1 MNNNEQENL
10 RMSVFSK
17 AQIEQPQIHQGH
29 HKLRN
34 LFAVSSVLISA
45 SLLTANASALEV
57 AGNFHK
63 GDESKAKGFSFVM
76 ADQFTKGGNIYWSVG
91 YNRLDKLKYDLPF
104 TITGERFFKV
114 DTVDALVSYRHKIQ
128 SYNSFLKNL
137 TIEYQLGA
145 SVALTENKLIYTDP
159 KSLDTVL
166 IYSSEK
172 NDINAVIGVGALYKL
187 DRNTSI
193 NFGVKYQPNFSE
205 FGDIS
210 SVYIGLTYRFGRG
223 FDY

>member
-1 MNNNEQENL
+1 M
-10 RMSVFSK
+10 
-17 AQIEQPQIHQGH
+17 
-29 HKLRN
+29 
-34 LFAVSSVLISA
+34 
-45 SLLTANASALEV
+45 
-57 AGNFHK
+57 
-63 GDESKAKGFSFVM
+63 
-76 ADQFTKGGNIYWSVG
+76 
-91 YNRLDKLKYDLPF
+91 
-104 TITGERFFKV
+104 
-114 DTVDALVSYRHKIQ
+114 
-128 SYNSFLKNL
+128 
-137 TIEYQLGA
+137 
-145 SVALTENKLIYTDP
+145 
-159 KSLDTVL
+159 L